1 MRIRGPQIVAD
12 ELCQLSAVQQARLV
26 RTAQV
31 SAREMLEAHL
41 ERIEAVNPI
50 LNAVVGMDPSVAES
64 RAAAIDEAVANQVRP
79 GPLAGV
85 VTAHKDLT
93 DTVDFVTTYG
103 SPVYASHRPE
113 ADSLLVTRMKQA
125 GAVAVGKTNTPE
137 LGAGSHTFNPVYGV
151 TRNPYDT
158 TRTAGGSSGGAAVA
172 LRVGMVGLADGSD
185 FGGSLRNP
193 AAWNNVVGFRGSAR
207 TVPRIGSGN
216 PWHPMPIVGPMGR
229 TVEDVIL
236 LLRVLAQP
244 HLDDPLCRELLL
256 PPVVSAPRRP
266 PRVAWSADFGGLP
279 VDPDV
284 AEVLE
289 RFRADMDI
297 LGWEVVDDEPDFGG
311 ADECFVTLRAFM
323 FAEQAEELAD
333 HMSEVK
339 ATVRG
344 EIERG
349 LALTSSQISAAYD
362 HLGVLWRRAVE
373 FFDRYDLLIGP
384 VTQVSPFPVDVEYPT
399 EINGVTM
406 DSYVEWMRSCCRIT
420 TTGCPAMSLPAGFTP
435 AGLPVGAQLIGR
447 PYGDVALLEAA
458 KALEATTSHGGRGP
472 DL

>member
-1 MRIRGPQIVAD
+1 MAD
-12 ELCQLSAVQQARLV
+12 ELWELPAVEQARLV
-26 RTAQV
+26 RTAQA
-31 SAREMLEAHL
+31 SAREMLQSHL
-41 ERIEAVNPI
+41 DRIEAVNPT

-64 RAAAIDEAVANQVRP
+64 RAVAIDEAVANQVRP

-93 DTVDFVTTYG
+93 DTADFVTTYG
-103 SPVYASHRPE
+103 SPVYEHFRPS
-113 ADSLLVTRMKQA
+113 ADSLLVKRMKEA

-158 TRTAGGSSGGAAVA
+158 NRTAGGSSGGAAVA
-172 LRVGMVGLADGSD
+172 LRAGMVGLADGSD
-185 FGGSLRNP
+185 LGGSLRNP

-207 TVPRIGSGN
+207 TVPSIGTGN
-216 PWHPMPIVGPMGR
+216 PWNPMPIVGPMGR
-229 TVEDVIL
+229 TVDDVIL

-244 HLDDPLCRELLL
+244 HPQDPLSRELLL
-256 PPVVSAPRRP
+256 PPVVSPPHRP
-266 PRVAWSADFGGLP
+266 PRVAWSADLGGLP
-279 VDPDV
+279 IESDV
-284 AEVLE
+284 SAVLD
-289 RFRADMDI
+289 RFRADMEI
-297 LGWEVVDDEPDFGG
+297 LGWEIVDDEPDFEG
-311 ADECFVTLRAFM
+311 ADECFVTLRAFL
-323 FAEQAEELAD
+323 FAERAEDLAA

-339 ATVRG
+339 ATVRD

-349 LALTSSQISAAYD
+349 LALTSEQVSSAYD
-362 HLGVLWRRAVE
+362 HLGALWRRAVE

-384 VTQVSPFPVDVEYPT
+384 VTQVSPFEVDVEYPT
-399 EINGVTM
+399 EINGVVM
-406 DSYVEWMRSCCRIT
+406 DSYVDWMRSCCRVT
-420 TTGCPAMSLPAGFTP
+420 ATGCPALSLPAGFTP

-458 KALEATTSHGGRGP
+458 KALEATTGHGTRGP